1 MAASRLLVKLSDI
14 PASGVK
20 ERVHHIWFPVRRVAT
35 AGIRKGGRTVVFC
48 QILVLPIG
56 ANLRPVTVTPDG
68 QRRHIIDSADIIKL
82 VQERASKSPATSLG
96 TGLVTKAE

>member
-56 ANLRPVTVTPDG
+56 ANLRPVAVTPDG
-68 QRRHIIDSADIIKL
+68 QRRYIIDSADIIKL

>member
-35 AGIRKGGRTVVFC
+35 AGIRKGGRTIVFC
-48 QILVLPIG
+48 QILVLPVG
-56 ANLRPVTVTPDG
+56 ANLRPVAVTPDG

-82 VQERASKSPATSLG
+82 VQERATRSPATSLG
-96 TGLVTKAE
+96 TGLVRKAE